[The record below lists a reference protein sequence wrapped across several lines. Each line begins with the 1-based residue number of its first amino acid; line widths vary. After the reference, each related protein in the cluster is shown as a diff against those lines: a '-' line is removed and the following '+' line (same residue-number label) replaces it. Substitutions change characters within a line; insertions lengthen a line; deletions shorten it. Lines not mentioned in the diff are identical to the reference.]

1 MPLAVVERKQT
12 GSLTISGSIRLKDGS
27 SVRVQRRAKSNILA
41 LAREEAAV
49 IEADILRTD
58 WHGAPER
65 PQLHSFD
72 EAIVKYL
79 EAQPRSAG
87 TAIRLD
93 RLREAIGGD
102 TLLVDIGQDTISDQ
116 RAGRWQGC
124 AEATII
130 REVITPLRAVLKVA
144 AKRKWCDEPGFE
156 VASITEGRTA
166 FVLPAQAE
174 RLILAAP
181 PHAKP
186 LATFLFC
193 NGPRMSEALYL
204 QWSDV
209 DLVGGRVILWADR
222 TKAKKRRNVLMPP
235 RSVAALAALPHRE
248 GAVFRRA
255 DGEPYADHEGL
266 YGGQIRKWWATA
278 RERAGLS
285 EEITPHVSRHTWASW
300 HYALNRDP
308 KMLKEDGGWH
318 SLDQVDRYAHL
329 LPAGHVQAIR
339 DFLGEEEQDARA
351 SNTR

>member
-27 SVRVQRRAKSNILA
+27 SVRVQRRAKSDILA

-87 TAIRLD
+87 TAVRLD

-102 TLLVDIGQDTISDQ
+102 TLLVDIGQDTISEQ

-144 AKRKWCDEPGFE
+144 AKRKWCDEPDFE
-156 VASITEGRTA
+156 VATITEGRTA
-166 FVLPAQAE
+166 FVLPSEAE
-174 RLILAAP
+174 RFILAAA

-209 DLVGGRVILWADR
+209 DLVGGRVILWADQ
-222 TKAKKRRNVLMPP
+222 TKAKKRRNVIMPP
-235 RSVAALAALPHRE
+235 RSVAALEALPHRE

-255 DGEPYADHEGL
+255 DGEPYAVAEGH
-266 YGGQIRKWWATA
+266 GGQIRKWWATA
-278 RERAGLS
+278 RDRAGLS
-285 EEITPHVSRHTWASW
+285 AEITPHVARHSWASW
-300 HYALNRDP
+300 HYALHLDP
-308 KMLKEDGGWH
+308 KKLKEEGGWH

-329 LPAGHVQAIR
+329 LPGGHVQAIR
-339 DFLGEEEQDARA
+339 DFLGEEEQHARA